1 MKESKM
7 AIELDRALYLERN
20 AEEAEARVIKL
31 RDRLRFLQQ
40 QCNEKKAQASTL
52 RNDLTMQGAGGLLG
66 LRSCTLHSCT
76 RYSYR
81 SHADVLGDALAVC
94 TGHRHRRGKL

>member
-1 MKESKM
+1 M

-20 AEEAEARVIKL
+20 AEEAEARVVKL

-52 RNDLTMQGAGGLLG
+52 RNDLTMQGEGRTLNRRSRTVASWAP
-66 LRSCTLHSCT
+66 RSC
-76 RYSYR
+76 R
-81 SHADVLGDALAVC
+81 SHADVLGDALAVR
-94 TGHRHRRGKL
+94 TGHRHRRREL